1 MSFLKDLVETFRQ
14 RPWRTIF
21 AILLIIFWIAV
32 PPISQ
37 LYFDMSAVKISF
49 TVTVL
54 YYAGWKLYELQTG

>member
-1 MSFLKDLVETFRQ
+1 MSVLEDLVETFRQ
-14 RPWRTIF
+14 RPWRTVF
-21 AILLIIFWIAV
+21 TILLIIFWIAV
-32 PPISQ
+32 PLISQ